1 MWKIFY
7 NIMEVSPKT
16 AAKKIAVCV
25 FCIILY
31 LSCSLKALGAQGKWS
46 ITAYGAV
53 LTRAP
58 IEEALFNASEI
69 DESFKFIALAIGRQI
84 VCYKNIDLELEGQV
98 VKHFENQNH
107 MEFNALFIVRWLKFP
122 WNNYI
127 NTSFA
132 IGDGLSMATKI
143 PKLER
148 ELHDDRSGVSQ
159 LLNYL
164 LLELSFSLP
173 NTPQWNLIGRLHHRS
188 GVAGI
193 FNGANGGSNGLGL
206 GIKYKF

>member
-1 MWKIFY
+1 
-7 NIMEVSPKT
+7 MEDLPMIT
-16 AAKKIAVCV
+16 TKKIIVCV
-25 FCIILY
+25 FCILIV
-31 LSCSLKALGAQGKWS
+31 LSCSLKVLEAHEKWS
-46 ITAYGAV
+46 IAAYGAV

-58 IEEALFNASEI
+58 IEEALFNTSEI
-69 DESFKFIALAIGRQI
+69 DESFKFIALAMGRQI
-84 VCYKNIDLELEGQV
+84 KCYKNIDLELEGQV
-98 VKHFENQNH
+98 VKHFENQDH

-132 IGDGLSMATKI
+132 IGEGLSMATKI

-173 NTPQWNLIGRLHHRS
+173 NSPQWNLIGRLHHRS